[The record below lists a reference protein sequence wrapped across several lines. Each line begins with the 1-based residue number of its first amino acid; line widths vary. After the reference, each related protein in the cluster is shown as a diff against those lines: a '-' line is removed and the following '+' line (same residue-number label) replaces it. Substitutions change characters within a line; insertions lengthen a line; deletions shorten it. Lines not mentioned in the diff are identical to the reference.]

1 MSRWKSPQAAA
12 KEAARAA
19 KEAEK
24 HRKEDRKSKL
34 LLGGIIAL
42 MILVLATY
50 LVWAFN
56 RINEHRGH
64 RHHHR
69 HGTESH
75 SPQQSK

>member
-12 KEAARAA
+12 KQAERAA

-24 HRKEDRKSKL
+24 LRRENRKSKL
-34 LLGGIIAL
+34 LLIGTIVL
-42 MILVLATY
+42 MVLSLATY
-50 LVWAFN
+50 LIWAFN

-69 HGTESH
+69 HGTDSH

>member
-12 KEAARAA
+12 KRAERAA

-24 HRKEDRKSKL
+24 LRSENLKSRL
-34 LLGGIIAL
+34 LLIGTIVL
-42 MILVLATY
+42 MVLSLAIY
-50 LVWAFN
+50 LTWAFN

-69 HGTESH
+69 HGTNSH
-75 SPQQSK
+75 SPTQSK